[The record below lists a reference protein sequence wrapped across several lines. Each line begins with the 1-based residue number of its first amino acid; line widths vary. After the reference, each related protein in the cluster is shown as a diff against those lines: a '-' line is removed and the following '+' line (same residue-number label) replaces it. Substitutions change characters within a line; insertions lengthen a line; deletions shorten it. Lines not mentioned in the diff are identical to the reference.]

1 MNNPALIS
9 VLISTLIAGCA
20 PLKALAATQVPS
32 IPASQ
37 QSMGAFET
45 NHFTRLA
52 VSHNW
57 SFYGAS

>member
-1 MNNPALIS
+1 
-9 VLISTLIAGCA
+9 LISTMIADCA
-20 PLKALAATQVPS
+20 PLKALAAMQVPS

-45 NHFTRLA
+45 NQFTRLA